1 MSELDSIDTQLIAL
15 LKEDSRLSVAVLAEK
30 VGLSASTCWRRI
42 SALEKRGVIRK
53 FTILTD
59 ELAMGLSFKAI
70 VHVQLTR
77 HNRAEIDAFYKAVRT
92 KPEVRECY
100 ATTGQSDCH
109 LFVQCADLAAYN
121 RFLDGFLY
129 TMPAVAS
136 AQTNMV
142 LRTIKSD
149 A

>member
-1 MSELDSIDTQLIAL
+1 MPALDAVDSQIITL
-15 LKEDSRLSVAVLAEK
+15 LKEDSRMSVAVLAEK
-30 VGLSASTCWRRI
+30 VGLSTSTCWRRI

-53 FTILTD
+53 FSIVTD
-59 ELAMGLSFKAI
+59 DAALGLAFKAI
-70 VHVQLTR
+70 VHVHLAR
-77 HNRAEIDAFYKAVRT
+77 HRRPEIEAFYKAVRA

-129 TMPAVAS
+129 DMPAVAS
-136 AQTNMV
+136 AQTNVV
-142 LRTIKSD
+142 LRTIKSE